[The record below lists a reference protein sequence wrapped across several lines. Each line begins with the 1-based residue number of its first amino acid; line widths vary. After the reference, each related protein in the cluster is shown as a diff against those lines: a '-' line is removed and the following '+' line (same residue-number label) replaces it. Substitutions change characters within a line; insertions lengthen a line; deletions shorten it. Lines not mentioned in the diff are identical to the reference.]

1 MKPAGRFALC
11 GLALAAGS
19 VAAMAQSVIS
29 ARSGL
34 IHYIEGQVY
43 LGDKLVESKAA
54 SFPEVKENEQ
64 LRTVEGRAEILLTP
78 GVFLRLGENSSF
90 RMVTNRLI
98 DTRLEFLSGAA
109 VVEAAD
115 IPKDNSVTVVYKDAA
130 VHFTKKGIYRFDST
144 PGELRVY
151 DGEAAVTAGEKNL
164 DVKEGHELA
173 FDTMAVSN
181 FDKKAGDA
189 LNRWSER
196 RAEYIAMAN
205 VSAAN
210 SVRTASLYGGG
221 GYSGYGGLGYG
232 DLGYGGLGYGGFG
245 YGGYYGL
252 GGYGMGYGG
261 FGGGWFFNPYFGMYT
276 YVPGMMGAF
285 YSPYGYR
292 LWSPFD
298 VGMAYMPGLYYGNGY
313 GRNYYGG
320 GGYGRA
326 YNNAGYRASVP
337 ARAIASRGSTG
348 VARSGAVGGAGRGSA
363 GGFSGA
369 SSGRASGSASSGIG
383 RGGAGGGGG
392 GGHR

>member
-1 MKPAGRFALC
+1 MNPAGRFALC
-11 GLALAAGS
+11 GFALAAGS

-29 ARSGL
+29 AHSGL

-43 LGDKLVESKAA
+43 LGDTQVETKAGT
-54 SFPEVKENEQ
+54 FPEVKENAQ
-64 LRTVEGRAEILLTP
+64 LRTGEGRAEVLLTP

-98 DTRLEFLSGAA
+98 DTRLEFLSGSA

-115 IPKDNSVTVVYKDAA
+115 IPKDNSVTVVYKEAA
-130 VHFTKKGIYRFDST
+130 VHFPKKGIYRFDAS
-144 PGELRVY
+144 PGQLRVY
-151 DGEAAVTAGEKNL
+151 DGEAEVTAGDKNIQ
-164 DVKEGHELA
+164 VKEGHELA
-173 FDTMAVSN
+173 FDTLAVNN
-181 FDKKAGDA
+181 FDKKVGDT

-210 SVRTASLYGGG
+210 SVRTSAMYGGDV
-221 GYSGYGGLGYG
+221 YSS
-232 DLGYGGLGYGGFG
+232 LGYGGYG
-245 YGGYYGL
+245 YGGY
-252 GGYGMGYGG
+252 GYGMGGYGLGPYDG
-261 FGGGWFFNPYFGMYT
+261 FGGGWFFNPYFGMFT
-276 YVPGMMGAF
+276 FVPGMMGAF

-298 VGMAYMPGLYYGNGY
+298 VYMAYMPGMYYGFGP
-313 GRNYYGG
+313 NYYGG

-337 ARAIASRGSTG
+337 VRTMASRGSTAVG
-348 VARSGAVGGAGRGSA
+348 RAGAVGSGRGISA
-363 GGFSGA
+363 GSGSSGI
-369 SSGRASGSASSGIG
+369 SSGRSAGSISSVGSVG
-383 RGGAGGGGG
+383 RGGGGGGG